1 MAQTD
6 LLQLLI
12 KPAKGLGSKEAVEK
26 QKVMYYEN
34 SWAQYAGRV
43 KLTKI

>member
-12 KPAKGLGSKEAVEK
+12 NPAKGLGSKKAVEK
-26 QKVMYYEN
+26 Q
-34 SWAQYAGRV
+34 SD
-43 KLTKI
+43 LF